1 MELIWRRICVYD
13 IEILGL
19 WATTHCFL
27 CSNCSAHVINYI
39 ASFVQT
45 VQPLQLTYYIL
56 CSKCSA
62 HAIHYNA
69 SFVQTVQPLQYTSL
83 LPLFKLF
90 SPSNILHY
98 FLYSDC
104 SAHATYFI
112 ASFVET
118 ERSLQLTY
126 YSFFP
131 LIIFFI
137 WIYMLVSLEYF
148 QIREFRKIEGFIVVN
163 NYSFRRWHIWTRG
176 VKVLKDLLLQLLQNT
191 IVSDLYNSTAL

>member
-1 MELIWRRICVYD
+1 MLLLFKLLNPCNIR
-13 IEILGL
+13 
-19 WATTHCFL
+19 H
-27 CSNCSAHVINYI
+27 YI
-39 ASFVQT
+39 
-45 VQPLQLTYYIL
+45 
-56 CSKCSA
+56 
-62 HAIHYNA
+62 
-69 SFVQTVQPLQYTSL
+69 FVQTVQPLQYTSL

-126 YSFFP
+126 FSFFP

-148 QIREFRKIEGFIVVN
+148 QIREFRKFEGFIVFN

-176 VKVLKDLLLQLLQNT
+176 FKVLKDLLLQLWQNT